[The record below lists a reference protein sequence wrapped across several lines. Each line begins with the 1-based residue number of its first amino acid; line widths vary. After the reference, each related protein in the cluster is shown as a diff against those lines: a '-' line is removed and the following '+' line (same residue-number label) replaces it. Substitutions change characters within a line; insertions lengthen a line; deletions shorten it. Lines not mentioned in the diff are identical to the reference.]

1 MNYESAAAK
10 LTGRCETRRKVA
22 SNTYLERRGDD
33 IALRLHNTDVLMFHP
48 NEDVTLDTDGRL
60 TITTKQRIN
69 EYLPRGWRVWSDRG
83 VWYLLHTPVDN
94 LDYRKYPYADGMV
107 IHSDGTVTGEGG
119 DPKAKL
125 KLKRKIAAF
134 AKGYMDAFMAG
145 DVPAPSGGD
154 CWICLGT
161 SRMCLGTSRDT
172 DHILSH
178 IVSHIEQRYY
188 VPSLLSR
195 SIERFPVS
203 QAANH
208 CIAAMW
214 SKEVPP
220 EYATMSR
227 IDIMG
232 GFKDIAHEQ
241 LQKSLKRYISEQ
253 LGMQG

>member
-1 MNYESAAAK
+1 MTFESAAAE

-22 SNTYLERRGDD
+22 NNT
-33 IALRLHNTDVLMFHP
+33 
-48 NEDVTLDTDGRL
+48 
-60 TITTKQRIN
+60 
-69 EYLPRGWRVWSDRG
+69 
-83 VWYLLHTPVDN
+83 
-94 LDYRKYPYADGMV
+94 
-107 IHSDGTVTGEGG
+107 
-119 DPKAKL
+119 
-125 KLKRKIAAF
+125 LKRKIAAF
-134 AKGYMDAFMAG
+134 TKGYMAAFMAG

-154 CWICLGT
+154 CWFCLMTVTNGNGAGKG
-161 SRMCLGTSRDT
+161 LGEASHDT

-178 IVSHIEQRYY
+178 IEQKYY
-188 VPSLLSR
+188 VPSLLNR
-195 SIERFPVS
+195 AVKRFPVS

-241 LQKSLKRYISEQ
+241 LQKSLKRYINEQ